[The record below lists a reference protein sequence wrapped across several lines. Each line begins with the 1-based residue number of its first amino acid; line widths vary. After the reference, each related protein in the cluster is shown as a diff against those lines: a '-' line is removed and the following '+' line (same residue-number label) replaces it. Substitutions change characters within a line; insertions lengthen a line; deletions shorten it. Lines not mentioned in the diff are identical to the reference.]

1 MPRTKDI
8 LEIKGLSA
16 EIEGVQVLR
25 KVDFALAEGATVALI
40 GRNGAGKTS
49 LLRAI
54 MGFMKV
60 TAGAIAFDGR
70 PLRDVKPHER
80 PRLGIGYAPEDRRL
94 FSTFTIEENIR
105 LPAEVMKLGVPE
117 IARRLDGI
125 YAVLPE
131 LADLRHRPAAGL
143 SGGQGKMAALARAL
157 MIGNR
162 VILLDEPF
170 QGLAPVLANRYAAAL
185 RTLRDSHP
193 EIALLIT
200 ESNPSLL
207 RNFAE
212 RAYAIERGEVT
223 EVEGGLAA
231 SSLAAAGMH

>member
-1 MPRTKDI
+1 M

-25 KVDFALAEGATVALI
+25 RANLSLAEGATVALI

-60 TAGAIAFDGR
+60 TEGAISFDGR
-70 PLRDVKPHER
+70 PLDAVKAHLR

-94 FSTFTIEENIR
+94 FPAFTIEENIR
-105 LPAEVMKLGVPE
+105 LPAEVMKLPAAE

-131 LADLRHRPAAGL
+131 LAELRHRPAAGL

-157 MIGNR
+157 MIGSR

-193 EIALLIT
+193 DIALLIT

-212 RAYAIERGEVT
+212 KAYAIERGEVS
-223 EVEGGLAA
+223 EAALAA
-231 SSLAAAGMH
+231 SSLAAAGLH

>member
-1 MPRTKDI
+1 M

-16 EIEGVQVLR
+16 RIETVQVLR
-25 KVDFALAEGATVALI
+25 KVDLSLAEGATVALI

-54 MGFMKV
+54 MGFMQV
-60 TAGAIAFDGR
+60 TEGAISFDGR
-70 PLRDVKPHER
+70 SLDGVKPHER

-105 LPAEVMKLGVPE
+105 LPAEVMKVPSTE
-117 IARRLDGI
+117 IARRLEGV
-125 YAVLPE
+125 YQVLPE
-131 LADLRHRPAAGL
+131 LADLRHRGAAGL

-157 MIGNR
+157 MVGTR

-170 QGLAPVLANRYAAAL
+170 QGLAPVLAQRYAAAL
-185 RTLRDSHP
+185 RALRDSHP
-193 EIALLIT
+193 DIALLIT

-231 SSLAAAGMH
+231 TSLAAAGLH

>member
-1 MPRTKDI
+1 M

-16 EIEGVQVLR
+16 RIETVQVLR
-25 KVDFALAEGATVALI
+25 KVDLSLGQGATVALI

-54 MGFMKV
+54 MGFMRV
-60 TAGAIAFDGR
+60 TEGAISFDGK
-70 PLRDVKPHER
+70 PLAGIKPHER

-105 LPAEVMKLGVPE
+105 LPAEVMKVPAPE
-117 IARRLDGI
+117 IARRLEGV
-125 YAVLPE
+125 YQVLPE
-131 LADLRHRPAAGL
+131 LADLRHRGAAGL

-157 MIGNR
+157 MVGTRI
-162 VILLDEPF
+162 ILLDEPF
-170 QGLAPVLANRYAAAL
+170 QGLAPVLAQRYAAAL
-185 RTLRDSHP
+185 RALRDSHP
-193 EIALLIT
+193 DIALLIT

-223 EVEGGLAA
+223 EVAGGLAS
-231 SSLAAAGMH
+231 SSLEAAGLH

>member
-1 MPRTKDI
+1 M

-16 EIEGVQVLR
+16 DIEGVAVLR
-25 KVDFALAEGATVALI
+25 GVNLALEHGATVALI

-54 MGFMKV
+54 MGFVRV
-60 TAGAIAFDGR
+60 TGGGISFDGR
-70 PLRDVKPHER
+70 PLGPVKPHDR

-94 FSTFTIEENIR
+94 FGSFTVEENIR
-105 LPAEVMKLGVPE
+105 LPAEVMEISDAE
-117 IARRLDGI
+117 IARRLEGI
-125 YAVLPE
+125 YEVLPE
-131 LADLRHRPAAGL
+131 LADIRERAAAGL

-157 MIGNR
+157 MIGTR
-162 VILLDEPF
+162 VVLLDEPF

-185 RTLRDSHP
+185 RALRTQRRDITL
-193 EIALLIT
+193 LVT

-212 RAYAIERGEVT
+212 RTYVIERGEVT
-223 EVEGGLAA
+223 VANGIMEG
-231 SSLAAAGMH
+231 AGPRA

>member
-1 MPRTKDI
+1 M

-25 KVDFALAEGATVALI
+25 KVDLSLGEGATVALI

-60 TAGAIAFDGR
+60 TGGTIGFDGR
-70 PLRDVKPHER
+70 PILDVKPHER

-94 FSTFTIEENIR
+94 FSSFTIEENIR
-105 LPAEVMKLGVPE
+105 LPAEVMKMPGPE
-117 IARRLDGI
+117 IARRLANI
-125 YAVLPE
+125 YQVLPE
-131 LADLRHRPAAGL
+131 LADLRHRAAAGL

-157 MIGNR
+157 MVGTRI
-162 VILLDEPF
+162 ILLDEPF

-185 RTLRDSHP
+185 RALRDSHP
-193 EIALLIT
+193 DIALLIT

-212 RAYAIERGEVT
+212 RSYAIERGEVT
-223 EVEGGLAA
+223 EISGGLAA
-231 SSLAAAGMH
+231 TSLAAADRH

>member
-1 MPRTKDI
+1 M
-8 LEIKGLSA
+8 LEIRGLSA

-54 MGFMKV
+54 MGFMTV
-60 TAGAIAFDGR
+60 TEGTIAFDGR
-70 PLRDVKPHER
+70 PILTMPPHER

-94 FSTFTIEENIR
+94 FSSFSIEENIR
-105 LPAEVMKLGVPE
+105 LPAEVMKVPAVE
-117 IARRLDGI
+117 IARRIDAI
-125 YAVLPE
+125 YQVLPE
-131 LADLRHRPAAGL
+131 LADLRHRAAAGL

-157 MIGNR
+157 MVGTRI
-162 VILLDEPF
+162 ILLDEPF
-170 QGLAPVLANRYAAAL
+170 QGLAPVLAQRYATAL
-185 RTLRDSHP
+185 RALRDSHP
-193 EIALLIT
+193 DIALLIT

-207 RNFAE
+207 RSFAE

-223 EVEGGLAA
+223 EVAGGLAA
-231 SSLAAAGMH
+231 SSLEAAGLH

>member
-1 MPRTKDI
+1 M

-25 KVDFALAEGATVALI
+25 RANLSLAEGATVALI

-60 TAGAIAFDGR
+60 TEGEINFDGR
-70 PLRDVKPHER
+70 PLDAVKAHLR

-94 FSTFTIEENIR
+94 FPAFTIEENIR
-105 LPAEVMKLGVPE
+105 LPAEVMRLPAAE

-131 LADLRHRPAAGL
+131 LAELRHRPAAGL

-157 MIGNR
+157 MIGSR

-193 EIALLIT
+193 DIALLIT

-212 RAYAIERGEVT
+212 KAYAIERGEVS
-223 EVEGGLAA
+223 EAALAA
-231 SSLAAAGMH
+231 SSLAAAGLH

>member
-1 MPRTKDI
+1 M

-25 KVDFALAEGATVALI
+25 RANLSLAEGATVALI

-60 TAGAIAFDGR
+60 TEGEISFDGR
-70 PLRDVKPHER
+70 PLDAVKAHLR

-94 FSTFTIEENIR
+94 FPAFTIEENIR
-105 LPAEVMKLGVPE
+105 LPAEVMKLPAAE

-125 YAVLPE
+125 YDVLPE
-131 LADLRHRPAAGL
+131 LAELRHRPAAGL

-157 MIGNR
+157 MVGSR

-193 EIALLIT
+193 DIALLIT

-212 RAYAIERGEVT
+212 KAYAIERGEVS
-223 EVEGGLAA
+223 EAALAA
-231 SSLAAAGMH
+231 SSLAAAGLH

>member
-70 PLRDVKPHER
+70 PLLEVKPHER

-105 LPAEVMKLGVPE
+105 LPAEVMKLGAPE

-231 SSLAAAGMH
+231 SSLAAAGMR

>member
-1 MPRTKDI
+1 
-8 LEIKGLSA
+8 
-16 EIEGVQVLR
+16 
-25 KVDFALAEGATVALI
+25 
-40 GRNGAGKTS
+40 
-49 LLRAI
+49 
-54 MGFMKV
+54 MGFMKI
-60 TAGAIAFDGR
+60 TGGGIAFDGK
-70 PLRDVKPHER
+70 PLDGVKPHER

-105 LPAEVMKLGVPE
+105 LPAEVMKVSGSE

-125 YAVLPE
+125 YQVLPE

-157 MIGNR
+157 MVGQR
-162 VILLDEPF
+162 LILLDEPF
-170 QGLAPVLANRYAAAL
+170 QGLAPVLAQRYAAAL
-185 RTLRDSHP
+185 RALRDSHP
-193 EIALLIT
+193 DIALLIT

-223 EVEGGLAA
+223 EVAGGLAA
-231 SSLAAAGMH
+231 SSLAAAGLH

>member
-1 MPRTKDI
+1 M

-25 KVDFALAEGATVALI
+25 RANLSLAEGATVALI

-60 TAGAIAFDGR
+60 TEGEISFDGR
-70 PLRDVKPHER
+70 PLDAVKAHLR

-94 FSTFTIEENIR
+94 FPAFTIEENIR
-105 LPAEVMKLGVPE
+105 LPAEVMRLPAAE
-117 IARRLDGI
+117 IVRRLDGI

-131 LADLRHRPAAGL
+131 LAELRHRPAAGL

-157 MIGNR
+157 MIGSR

-193 EIALLIT
+193 DIALLIT

-212 RAYAIERGEVT
+212 KAYAIERGEVS
-223 EVEGGLAA
+223 EAALAA
-231 SSLAAAGMH
+231 SSLAAAGLH

>member
-1 MPRTKDI
+1 M
-8 LEIKGLSA
+8 LEIRGLSA

-25 KVDFALAEGATVALI
+25 QVDFALSEGATVALI

-60 TAGAIAFDGR
+60 TGGSIAFAGR
-70 PLRDVKPHER
+70 ALAEVKPHDR

-105 LPAEVMKLGVPE
+105 LPAEVMKVPPSE

-125 YAVLPE
+125 YQVLPE

-157 MIGNR
+157 MVGQR
-162 VILLDEPF
+162 LILLDEPF
-170 QGLAPVLANRYAAAL
+170 QGLAPVLAQRYAAAL
-185 RTLRDSHP
+185 RALRDSHP
-193 EIALLIT
+193 DIALLIT

-223 EVEGGLAA
+223 EVAGGLAA
-231 SSLAAAGMH
+231 SSLAAAGLH

>member
-1 MPRTKDI
+1 M

-16 EIEGVQVLR
+16 RIETVQVLR
-25 KVDFALAEGATVALI
+25 KVDLSLAEGATVALI
-40 GRNGAGKTS
+40 GRNGAAKTS

-54 MGFMKV
+54 MGFMQV
-60 TAGAIAFDGR
+60 TEGAISFDGR
-70 PLRDVKPHER
+70 SLDGVKPHER

-105 LPAEVMKLGVPE
+105 LPAEVMKVPSTE
-117 IARRLDGI
+117 IARRLEGV
-125 YAVLPE
+125 YQVLPE
-131 LADLRHRPAAGL
+131 LADLRHRGAAGL

-157 MIGNR
+157 MVGTR

-170 QGLAPVLANRYAAAL
+170 QGLAPVLAQRYAAAL
-185 RTLRDSHP
+185 RALRDSHP

-231 SSLAAAGMH
+231 TSLAAAGLH